1 MKLTTSK
8 LKQIIKEELSK
19 ITEMS
24 DEYDDRDVE
33 ERFADA
39 DTAFDDLGYP
49 ENPLGAMQG
58 GSELTFRERM
68 QLTRAIHDMTPDQ
81 ISALEKVVGPDAAE
95 YLREL
100 ADIAADT
107 RRRYQK

>member
-39 DTAFDDLGYP
+39 DVAFDDLGYP

-58 GSELTFRERM
+58 GSELTPQERR
-68 QLTRAIHDMTPDQ
+68 QLTRAVDAMTPDE
-81 ISALEKVVGPDAAE
+81 ISALEKVVGPDAAAR
-95 YLREL
+95 LREL
-100 ADIAADT
+100 SKYAAD
-107 RRRYQK
+107 RRRY

>member
-49 ENPLGAMQG
+49 ESPLGAMQG
-58 GSELTFRERM
+58 TSELTPQERR
-68 QLTRAIHDMTPDQ
+68 QLTRAVDAMTPDE

-95 YLREL
+95 RLREL
-100 ADIAADT
+100 AKYAAD
-107 RRRYQK
+107 RRRY

>member
-24 DEYDDRDVE
+24 DEYDDSLE
-33 ERFADA
+33 SRFADA
-39 DTAFDDLGYP
+39 DDIGADLGYP

-58 GSELTFRERM
+58 TSELTPQERR
-68 QLTRAIHDMTPDQ
+68 QLTRAVDAMTPEQ
-81 ISALEKVVGPDAAE
+81 ISALEKVVGPDAAAR
-95 YLREL
+95 LGEL
-100 ADIAADT
+100 AKYAAD
-107 RRRYQK
+107 RRRY

>member
-24 DEYDDRDVE
+24 DEYDDSLE
-33 ERFADA
+33 SRFPDA
-39 DTAFDDLGYP
+39 GDIEADLGYP
-49 ENPLGAMQG
+49 KNPLGAVQG
-58 GSELTFRERM
+58 GSELTFKERM
-68 QLTRAIHDMTPDQ
+68 QLTRAVAAMTPDQ
-81 ISALEKVVGPDAAE
+81 ILALEKNVDADTAE
-95 YLREL
+95 LLRRM
-100 ADIAADT
+100 AKYAAD